1 MILGGPS
8 SLTIPVLWSRF
19 SVLIFQAIFQNDLS
33 YIYPSWFSVLVQI
46 GYVDIYNVRHCII
59 EKSCIEWRRCRS
71 LNSEQYLHYPNKTMI
86 DFLLFTWFI
95 CVGHSLNMDY
105 RGFGFSPTGWLYIVS
120 CNTGQLLVRIQ
131 GIWERIPLTLK
142 DRCKLQLFKN

>member
-8 SLTIPVLWSRF
+8 SLTIPILWSRL

-33 YIYPSWFSVLVQI
+33 YIYLSWFSVLIQI
-46 GYVDIYNVRHCII
+46 GSMDIYNVRRCIV
-59 EKSCIEWRRCRS
+59 EKSCIELRRCRS

-86 DFLLFTWFI
+86 DFFLFTWFI
-95 CVGHSLNMDY
+95 CVGHSLNTDY

-120 CNTGQLLVRIQ
+120 YNTGQLVVGIQ
-131 GIWERIPLTLK
+131 GIWGRIPLTLK
-142 DRCKLQLFKN
+142 GRCKLHLFKN